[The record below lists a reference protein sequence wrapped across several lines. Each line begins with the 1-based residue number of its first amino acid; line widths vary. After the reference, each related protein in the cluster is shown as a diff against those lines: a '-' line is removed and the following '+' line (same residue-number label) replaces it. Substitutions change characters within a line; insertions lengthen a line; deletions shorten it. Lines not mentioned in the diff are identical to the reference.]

1 MHIKKSI
8 YVLLVA
14 CGVFSMASC
23 STTKKNIET
32 IDSSIVTDNKF
43 LLANHIESLSM
54 NYPAFSGIS
63 SKIKVKIDANG
74 KSITTTGTLKMKK
87 NEIIQL
93 TLIDPILGL
102 MEVGRMEFSPSKV
115 VIIDRI
121 NKQYVDVP
129 YSDVDFLKKANID
142 FNTLQALFWN
152 EIFQPGHK
160 NMDVESFKK
169 TKVQGDNVEIGY
181 QDKLLY
187 YQFTS
192 NYKTNQLKKTSINNP
207 NDKKYDFSFKYDD
220 FVQFNKRQFPK
231 DMVMSFI
238 ASGQTTSLDMELGTM
253 KVLSEEITPTTPSSK
268 YTKADSQKIFKMLVR

>member
-8 YVLLVA
+8 YVVFVA

-74 KSITTTGTLKMKK
+74 KTITTSGTLKMKK
-87 NEIIQL
+87 DEIIQL

-152 EIFQPGHK
+152 EIFQPGRK
-160 NMDVESFKK
+160 SLDVESFKK
-169 TKVQGDNVEIGY
+169 TNIQGNNVEIGY
-181 QDKLLY
+181 QDKMLY

-192 NYKTNQLKKTSINNP
+192 DFKANQLKKTSINNP
-207 NDKKYDFSFKYDD
+207 KDKKYDFFFKYDD

-231 DMVMSFI
+231 DMVMTFM

-253 KVLSEEITPTTPSSK
+253 KILSEEITPTTPSSK

>member
-1 MHIKKSI
+1 MF
-8 YVLLVA
+8 VA

-74 KSITTTGTLKMKK
+74 KTITTSGTLKMKK
-87 NEIIQL
+87 DEIIQL

-152 EIFQPGHK
+152 EIFQPGRK
-160 NMDVESFKK
+160 SLDVESFKK
-169 TKVQGDNVEIGY
+169 TNIQGNNVEIGY
-181 QDKLLY
+181 QDKMLY

-192 NYKTNQLKKTSINNP
+192 DFKANQLKKTSINNP
-207 NDKKYDFSFKYDD
+207 KDKKYDFFFKYDD

-231 DMVMSFI
+231 DMVMTFM

-253 KVLSEEITPTTPSSK
+253 KILSEEITPTTPSSK

>member
-8 YVLLVA
+8 YVLFVA

-74 KSITTTGTLKMKK
+74 KTITTSGTLKMKK
-87 NEIIQL
+87 DEIIQL

-152 EIFQPGHK
+152 EIFQPGRK
-160 NMDVESFKK
+160 SLDVESFKK
-169 TKVQGDNVEIGY
+169 TNIQGNNVEIGY
-181 QDKLLY
+181 QDKMLY

-192 NYKTNQLKKTSINNP
+192 DFKANQLKKTSINNP
-207 NDKKYDFSFKYDD
+207 KDKKYDFFFKYDD

-231 DMVMSFI
+231 DMVMTFM

-253 KVLSEEITPTTPSSK
+253 KILSEEITPTTPSSK

>member
-8 YVLLVA
+8 YVLFVA

-74 KSITTTGTLKMKK
+74 KTITTSGTLKMKK
-87 NEIIQL
+87 DEIIQL

-129 YSDVDFLKKANID
+129 YSDVDFLKKDNID

-152 EIFQPGHK
+152 EIFQPGRK
-160 NMDVESFKK
+160 SLDVESFKK
-169 TKVQGDNVEIGY
+169 TNIQGNNVEIGY
-181 QDKLLY
+181 QDKMLY

-192 NYKTNQLKKTSINNP
+192 DFKANQLKKTSINNP
-207 NDKKYDFSFKYDD
+207 KDKKYDFFFKYDD

-231 DMVMSFI
+231 DMVMTFM

-253 KVLSEEITPTTPSSK
+253 KILSEEITPTTPSSK

>member
-8 YVLLVA
+8 YVLFVA

-74 KSITTTGTLKMKK
+74 KTITTSGTLKMKK
-87 NEIIQL
+87 DEIIQL

-152 EIFQPGHK
+152 EIFQPGRK
-160 NMDVESFKK
+160 SLDVESFKK
-169 TKVQGDNVEIGY
+169 TNIQGNNVEIGY
-181 QDKLLY
+181 QDKMLY

-192 NYKTNQLKKTSINNP
+192 DFKANQLKKTSINNP
-207 NDKKYDFSFKYDD
+207 KDKKYDFFFKYDD

-231 DMVMSFI
+231 DMVMTFM